1 MSDKDDDIYVY
12 VHFLDM
18 GPSNSPR
25 ANMLMIE
32 KQDIIEMFEQS
43 THTETMT
50 YELSGNKPEEFFP
63 MDGALDEK
71 ESTYI
76 LFKV

>member
-1 MSDKDDDIYVY
+1 MSKEEENIYVY
-12 VHFLDM
+12 VHFLDV
-18 GPSNSPR
+18 GNANSSR

-32 KQDIIEMFEQS
+32 KQDVIEMFQESTKSEQ
-43 THTETMT
+43 TA
-50 YELSGNKPEEFFP
+50 YELSGMKPDEFFP
-63 MDGALDEK
+63 MDGEIDES

>member
-1 MSDKDDDIYVY
+1 MGKEEQDIYVY
-12 VHFLDM
+12 VHFLDI
-18 GPSNSPR
+18 GNASSPR

-32 KQDIIEMFEQS
+32 RQDIIEMFQES
-43 THTETMT
+43 TKTEIAA
-50 YELSGNKPEEFFP
+50 YELSGMKPEEFFP
-63 MDGALDEK
+63 MDGISDEE